1 MFKIIKT
8 EYFDNFRC
16 LMDKCKDNCCD
27 ENWIISIDDETYN
40 RYKNLNIYDF
50 DKKISPET
58 HTIIKKNGKCPFIL
72 ESGLCYWHKE
82 FGEDYLSNTC
92 KSYPRFVSSYGDL
105 YVENIGFSCPAS
117 AQWIVSLKHKCEIVE
132 KIYIE
137 DKIENPDEYKMLN
150 SEVLMRTVINILY
163 KNDWFIDGINE
174 LYQLFDAVENVKW
187 NEDIC
192 AAFNLVFCNMA
203 ICYLFEHIMLET
215 KKDNPCYASVIDNFC
230 LIISTISDKYNEQ
243 ESTYDNKE
251 LLSDI
256 IYKTMREMDHII

>member
-40 RYKNLNIYDF
+40 LYKSLNIHNF
-50 DKKISPET
+50 DNKISPDT
-58 HTIIKKNGKCPFIL
+58 HTIIKDNGKCPFIL
-72 ESGLCYWHKE
+72 ENGLCYWHKE

-105 YVENIGFSCPAS
+105 YVENIGLSCPAS
-117 AQWIVSLKHKCEIVE
+117 AQWIVYLDHKCEIVE
-132 KIYIE
+132 KIYVE
-137 DKIENPDEYKMLN
+137 DKAENPDEYTLLK
-150 SEVLMRTVINILY
+150 SEILMRTVINILY
-163 KNDWFIDGINE
+163 KNESFIDGISE
-174 LYQLFDAVENVKW
+174 LYQLFEGREKANWDKN
-187 NEDIC
+187 IC
-192 AAFNLVFCNMA
+192 SAFNLIFCNIA
-203 ICYLFEHIMLET
+203 ICFLFEHIMLET
-215 KKDNPCYASVIDNFC
+215 KKDSPDYVSVIDSIC
-230 LIISTISDKYNEQ
+230 SIISTISGRYSEK

-256 IYKTMREMDHII
+256 IYKTMRETDHII